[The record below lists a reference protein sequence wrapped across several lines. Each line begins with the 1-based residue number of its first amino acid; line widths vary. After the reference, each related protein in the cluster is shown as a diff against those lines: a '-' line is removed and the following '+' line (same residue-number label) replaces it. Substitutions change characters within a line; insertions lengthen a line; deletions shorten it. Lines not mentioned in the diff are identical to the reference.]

1 MASVRYDI
9 RIARHPD
16 EVFAVVGDSSRIT
29 EWFDGIDAVEV
40 GEGTR
45 TITLTA
51 GISLAEKIVT
61 NDAELRRF
69 QYSIVDGLP
78 DAAHLGTID
87 VLEDGEG
94 ASRVVYGTDVADGLA
109 GIVGPATKSGLK
121 GLKALLE
128 G

>member
-9 RIARHPD
+9 RIARPAD

-29 EWFDGIDAVEV
+29 EWFDGIDAVEL
-40 GEGTR
+40 GDGTR
-45 TITLTA
+45 TITLA
-51 GISLAEKIVT
+51 VGISLGEKIVT

-69 QYSIVDGLP
+69 QYSITDGLP
-78 DAAHLGTID
+78 DAEHLGTID

-94 ASRVVYGTDVADGLA
+94 ACRVVYGTDVSDNLA
-109 GIVGPATKSGLK
+109 GIVGPATESGLK